1 MLNTEVALYRQIHIQ
16 VELFAS
22 TVDYTRAT
30 CIYFRAMCIGLD
42 NTRST
47 ALDKIQGTRHV
58 VDIYYMWS
66 KVCLITRALV

>member
-1 MLNTEVALYRQIHIQ
+1 MLNTEVALYRQIYIQ

-22 TVDYTRAT
+22 TVDHLELVAFALDHTTAT

-47 ALDKIQGTRHV
+47 ALD
-58 VDIYYMWS
+58 MW
-66 KVCLITRALV
+66 